1 MGTART
7 SPRTSDKGLSTGELA
22 RQAGVNI
29 ETLRFYERKGLL
41 AKPPRSAANY
51 RLYSPDAV
59 RRVRFVKRAQEL
71 GFSLKEIAELLSLR
85 AKPKARCTDVYKR
98 AEDKIGDI
106 DEKVRT
112 LRAMRKAL
120 SKLMSECTASGPV
133 TDCPILDAF
142 DSKA

>member
-7 SPRTSDKGLSTGELA
+7 SHRTSDKDLTTGELA

-59 RRVRFVKRAQEL
+59 RRPN
-71 GFSLKEIAELLSLR
+71 SLSASRTVPLSLIVCIMP
-85 AKPKARCTDVYKR
+85 KPWA
-98 AEDKIGDI
+98 I
-106 DEKVRT
+106 
-112 LRAMRKAL
+112 
-120 SKLMSECTASGPV
+120 S
-133 TDCPILDAF
+133 
-142 DSKA
+142 